1 MNRRNIVLMWGML
14 PLAGCVHAAS
24 PASVETGSSDVASDQ
39 ERGAEIQFEPA
50 DLLVAL
56 RIRGAKDGELR
67 DGDVVKSG
75 DRIQLTIQTKVN
87 SLVYLAY
94 CSTQGGLAWFPEQ
107 GGLRAKANAPLI
119 APGEH
124 GAIVM
129 DDHVGLETLYVV
141 VTQRELS
148 VADHEL
154 ANAIERSR
162 AGGAAKDC
170 AAPFD
175 SQTGRSP
182 VRKPGKIHSKT
193 LMPRDSPTVANRASS
208 GGAQAGGADLA
219 AATERPEPDVGMVR
233 GGYIAWDDR
242 HQVNAKVDPSGI
254 AILRYTFR
262 HVASS
267 P

>member
-1 MNRRNIVLMWGML
+1 MNRWSIALMLGML

-24 PASVETGSSDVASDQ
+24 PASVETGSADVASDQ

-50 DLLVAL
+50 DLHIAL
-56 RIRGAKDGELR
+56 RIKGAKDGELR
-67 DGDVVKSG
+67 DGDVVRSG
-75 DRIQLTIQTKVN
+75 DRIQLTIQTKVD

-94 CSTQGGLAWFPEQ
+94 CSTRGGLAWFPER
-107 GGLRAKANAPLI
+107 GGLMAKANAPLI

-129 DDHVGLETLYVV
+129 DDQIGLETLYVV

-154 ANAIERSR
+154 ANAIEASK
-162 AGGAAKDC
+162 AGGGANDC
-170 AAPFD
+170 ETPFD
-175 SQTGRSP
+175 GQTGRSP
-182 VRKPGKIHSKT
+182 VRKPERIHDKT
-193 LMPRDSPTVANRASS
+193 PAPRDSSTAASRANI
-208 GGAQAGGADLA
+208 GGAQAGGADLT

-233 GGYIAWDDR
+233 GGYIAWDDLR
-242 HQVNAKVDPSGI
+242 QVNAKVDPSGI

-262 HVASS
+262 HVAPS